1 MRLFLLYLT
10 LFFTA
15 TGYSQ
20 SLTGIWRG
28 YFVQSIFHLR
38 SGQFV
43 EERYKYEL
51 QLNNLPND
59 AVEGV
64 TYSYKNTL
72 FYGKAA
78 SQGIYTRKSKLLL
91 LKESKMLELKIS
103 DQSVACLMT
112 CYLDYSKSK
121 TENKETLTGT
131 YSSVNEKDGSIC
143 GNGTVYLEKVTT
155 TEFEKEDFLLKKEA
169 SLAKRKKNPIT
180 KKVAPILP
188 NVKADALQALVKPG
202 AEDFMVDKVKV
213 KTNKT
218 DSDTTQ
224 TAVTNSTNPPKESQ
238 SVKGPVDSKTTNN
251 SNVPKGSKPSIDSIA
266 KKESVSKIV
275 QPNKSI
281 KKGDTVSKNKIE
293 PNKSANNLA
302 VNKNIEKKEVN
313 ISNSSP
319 ERTRFNTDTIVPKE
333 TIIPKEKV
341 HVPDVLIKRR
351 NVIASTF
358 IVDSQDVSIEF
369 YDNGQIDGDTISVY
383 HDNKMIV
390 SSKRLTYSPI
400 RMNVHIEKNS
410 PVYEFIVVAENLGE
424 VPPNTALVI
433 ISSGSKHYELD
444 IASDE
449 ERNAKIVLTY
459 QKPPEKK

>member
-1 MRLFLLYLT
+1 MMRLFLIYFT
-10 LFFTA
+10 LFFT
-15 TGYSQ
+15 TVGYSQ

-143 GNGTVYLEKVTT
+143 GNGTVYLEKVTN
-155 TEFEKEDFLLKKEA
+155 TEFEKEDFLLKKE
-169 SLAKRKKNPIT
+169 SPIVKHKNNTIAK
-180 KKVAPILP
+180 
-188 NVKADALQALVKPG
+188 KAIPSIKPEAVQALIKPG
-202 AEDFMVDKVKV
+202 AEDFMINKNIVKPLVKKEIIDTQKVDIHSSIQQNENTRDFKSKPQ
-213 KTNKT
+213 TN
-218 DSDTTQ
+218 DSVQNPKEIKKKDSRE
-224 TAVTNSTNPPKESQ
+224 NSTTITP
-238 SVKGPVDSKTTNN
+238 KTTNIP
-251 SNVPKGSKPSIDSIA
+251 VP
-266 KKESVSKIV
+266 
-275 QPNKSI
+275 
-281 KKGDTVSKNKIE
+281 
-293 PNKSANNLA
+293 
-302 VNKNIEKKEVN
+302 EVL
-313 ISNSSP
+313 
-319 ERTRFNTDTIVPKE
+319 V
-333 TIIPKEKV
+333 
-341 HVPDVLIKRR
+341 KRR

-390 SSKRLTYSPI
+390 SSQRLTYSPI
-400 RMNVHIEKNS
+400 RMNIHIQKDL

-433 ISSGSKHYELD
+433 ISSGSKHYEIN

-449 ERNAKIVLTY
+449 DRNAKIVLQY
-459 QKPPEKK
+459 QKPPEKE

>member
-1 MRLFLLYLT
+1 MRLFLIYFT
-10 LFFTA
+10 LFFTTA
-15 TGYSQ
+15 GYSQ

-143 GNGTVYLEKVTT
+143 GNGTVYLEKVTN
-155 TEFEKEDFLLKKEA
+155 TEFEKEDFLLKKETPV
-169 SLAKRKKNPIT
+169 AKHKNNLTAKKAIPSI
-180 KKVAPILP
+180 KP
-188 NVKADALQALVKPG
+188 DAIQALIKPG
-202 AEDFMVDKVKV
+202 AEDFMVNKNTVKPSLKKERVDSSKDVPIQSNEIEKNNNLKVKPQPKDTIPV
-213 KTNKT
+213 KKDFSISNKE
-218 DSDTTQ
+218 
-224 TAVTNSTNPPKESQ
+224 KENT
-238 SVKGPVDSKTTNN
+238 VKGI
-251 SNVPKGSKPSIDSIA
+251 PK
-266 KKESVSKIV
+266 
-275 QPNKSI
+275 
-281 KKGDTVSKNKIE
+281 
-293 PNKSANNLA
+293 
-302 VNKNIEKKEVN
+302 
-313 ISNSSP
+313 ISNTP
-319 ERTRFNTDTIVPKE
+319 I
-333 TIIPKEKV
+333 
-341 HVPDVLIKRR
+341 PDVLIKRR

-390 SSKRLTYSPI
+390 SSQRLSYSPI
-400 RMNVHIEKNS
+400 RMNIHIQKDS
-410 PVYEFIVVAENLGE
+410 PVYEFIVVAENLGD

-433 ISSGSKHYELD
+433 ISSGSKHYEIN

-449 ERNAKIVLTY
+449 DRNAKIVLQY
-459 QKPPEKK
+459 QKPPEKE

>member
-1 MRLFLLYLT
+1 MRHFLLYFT
-10 LFFTA
+10 LLFT
-15 TGYSQ
+15 TVGYSQ

-43 EERYKYEL
+43 EERYKYEI

-59 AVEGV
+59 AIEGV

-91 LKESKMLELKIS
+91 LKESKMLELKIN

-112 CYLDYSKSK
+112 CYLDYNKSK

-131 YSSVNEKDGSIC
+131 YSSTNEKDGSIC
-143 GNGTVYLEKVTT
+143 GNGTVYLEKVTN
-155 TEFEKEDFLLKKEA
+155 TEFEKEDFLLKKE
-169 SLAKRKKNPIT
+169 SPIAKHKNNPMAKK
-180 KKVAPILP
+180 ALP
-188 NVKADALQALVKPG
+188 NIKPDAAQALIKPG
-202 AEDFMVDKVKV
+202 AEDFMVDKNTIKPSP
-213 KTNKT
+213 KKGE
-218 DSDTTQ
+218 SDT
-224 TAVTNSTNPPKESQ
+224 A
-238 SVKGPVDSKTTNN
+238 
-251 SNVPKGSKPSIDSIA
+251 
-266 KKESVSKIV
+266 
-275 QPNKSI
+275 QP
-281 KKGDTVSKNKIE
+281 
-293 PNKSANNLA
+293 
-302 VNKNIEKKEVN
+302 
-313 ISNSSP
+313 
-319 ERTRFNTDTIVPKE
+319 E
-333 TIIPKEKV
+333 TITPTPPTIEEKQPKMPTPI
-341 HVPDVLIKRR
+341 PDVLVKRQ

-358 IVDSQDVSIEF
+358 IVDSQEVSIEF

-390 SSKRLTYSPI
+390 SSQRLTYSPI
-400 RMNVHIEKNS
+400 KMNVHIEKGS
-410 PVYEFIVVAENLGE
+410 PTYEFIVVAENLGE

-433 ISSGSKHYELD
+433 ISSGSKHYEIN

-449 ERNAKIVLTY
+449 ERNAKIVLKY